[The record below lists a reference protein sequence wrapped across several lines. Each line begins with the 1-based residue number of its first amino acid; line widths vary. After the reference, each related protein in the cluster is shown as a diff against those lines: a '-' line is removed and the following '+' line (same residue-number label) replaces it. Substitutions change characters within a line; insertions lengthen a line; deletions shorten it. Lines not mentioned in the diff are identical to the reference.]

1 MKLQNVFMSTCIS
14 ILLVGCQGDNSKN
27 SLPLY
32 DISETSSPIKMEQDS
47 QDFFKEVLE
56 LEEKYINVTK
66 RSLDIKGQVSVIE
79 VDKKQH
85 LSINIVFDK
94 PKKKL
99 KNALVLAIFD
109 SSLDNYVIAD
119 YPYVTSFLG
128 KAETIYPNKYP
139 KGFEVGRAFPMQ
151 NNLVDKETFINIFD
165 DVKFLLVYE
174 DEFGDLQREYFISTK
189 DDFTIEPKLINLIK

>member
-1 MKLQNVFMSTCIS
+1 MSTCIS
-14 ILLVGCQGDNSKN
+14 ILLVGCQSDNSKN

-128 KAETIYPNKYP
+128 KAETIYPNKDP

-151 NNLVDKETFINIFD
+151 NNLFDQETFINIFD

-189 DDFTIEPKLINLIK
+189 DDFTIDHKLLDRIK